1 MIKELQSHYLDL
13 VCQAVE
19 AGENQPLLHRLDEH
33 NGVIYATRSET
44 DTRAEYAVLF
54 KFNGDGVE
62 LVVNFVDA
70 RPQVK
75 VRHTYI
81 DGIGK
86 FFELF
91 GKALTAN
98 RLTHREAA

>member
-1 MIKELQSHYLDL
+1 MVKELQAHYLDL
-13 VCQAVE
+13 VCQAVD
-19 AGENQPLLHRLDEH
+19 AGGNAPLLHRLDEH

-54 KFNGDGVE
+54 KFNGDGVA

-75 VRHTYI
+75 VQHTYL
-81 DGIGK
+81 DGIGA

-91 GKALTAN
+91 MKALKAN
-98 RLTHREAA
+98 RLEDRRAA